1 LARSAAPASIED
13 VAALD
18 AIIAPALAPFDLL
31 GLELAMLDRV
41 ARRAAAPLLIAY
53 SLGNRLVSIGRYH
66 LYGGPPERGG
76 INVMRRLTGGRVV
89 GAGEG
94 WLGVA
99 LILPNRS
106 ALLPDRDAHLKPEQ
120 IMNRYARG
128 ILSALERCDL
138 KCFYPGRD
146 AITFD
151 RRELAMCSFE
161 TDSQGAMLFEAALAI
176 NRGMEELVHDLERVD
191 PDGQLP
197 SAMYG
202 PEIATKLVREI
213 GHDISFEEVAG
224 ALVNGY
230 RDQLGE
236 VRVREFSSDEAAEGT
251 HRGAALAESG
261 WLTNRATDASLKL
274 AARASGQ
281 LGAVE
286 AHAAL
291 RDGRLER
298 LVMSGDFIANSPVI
312 AAFERE
318 VCGGAFDLPSI
329 SRAVV
334 KTFASGENYFLGL
347 GDLSNLVQL
356 VMKLA

>member
-1 LARSAAPASIED
+1 MA
-13 VAALD
+13 VLD
-18 AIIAPALAPFDLL
+18 AIIAPAVAPFDLL

-41 ARRAAAPLLIAY
+41 ARRTASPLLIAY
-53 SLGNRLVSIGRYH
+53 TLGGRFISIGRYH
-66 LYGGPPERGG
+66 LYDGPPKRAG
-76 INVMRRLTGGRVV
+76 INVMRRLTGGRII

-94 WLGVA
+94 WFEVT
-99 LILPNRS
+99 LILPSRT
-106 ALLPDRDAHLKPEQ
+106 ALLPERDAHLKPEQ
-120 IMNRYARG
+120 YMNRYARG
-128 ILSALERCDL
+128 ILGALERCNL

-161 TDSQGAMLFEAALAI
+161 TDGQGALIFETALAL

-213 GHDISFEEVAG
+213 GRDVTFEEVSNAIVD
-224 ALVNGY
+224 AY
-230 RDQLGE
+230 RDQFGE
-236 VRVREFSSDEAAEGT
+236 IRLREFSSEEIAEGA
-251 HRGAALAESG
+251 HRGASLAASG
-261 WLTNRATDASLKL
+261 WLTERAPEASLNL
-274 AARASGQ
+274 AARVAGQ
-281 LGAVE
+281 LGAIE
-286 AHAAL
+286 AHAAML
-291 RDGRLER
+291 DGKIDR
-298 LVMSGDFIANSPVI
+298 LVMSGDFIANSPGLS
-312 AAFERE
+312 AFERE
-318 VCGGAFDLPSI
+318 LRGSSLDLPSV

-347 GDLSNLVQL
+347 GDLTNLAQL

>member
-1 LARSAAPASIED
+1 LARSDALASIED
-13 VAALD
+13 VAVLD
-18 AIIAPALAPFDLL
+18 AIITPALAPADLL
-31 GLELAMLDRV
+31 GLELAMQGRV
-41 ARRAAAPLLIAY
+41 ARRATSPLLFAY
-53 SLGNRLVSIGRYH
+53 SLAGRFVSIGRYH
-66 LYGGPPERGG
+66 LYSGPPERGG

-99 LILPNRS
+99 LILPSRT
-106 ALLPDRDAHLKPEQ
+106 ALLPERDGHLKPEQ
-120 IMNRYARG
+120 VMNRYARG
-128 ILSALERCDL
+128 ILSALERCNL

-161 TDSQGAMLFEAALAI
+161 TDGQGAMLFEAALAI
-176 NRGMEELVHDLERVD
+176 NRGLEELVHDLDRVD

-197 SAMYG
+197 AAMYG

-213 GHDISFEEVAG
+213 DSDISFEQVAG
-224 ALVNGY
+224 ALIDGY
-230 RDQLGE
+230 RDQFGE
-236 VRVREFSSDEAAEGT
+236 IRVREFSSDEAAEGA
-251 HRGAALAESG
+251 HRGAALVESG
-261 WLTNRATDASLKL
+261 WLTNRVRDASLNL

-286 AHAAL
+286 ADASLH
-291 RDGRLER
+291 DGKIDR
-298 LVMSGDFIANSPVI
+298 LVMSGDFIANSPGV
-312 AAFERE
+312 AAFENELR
-318 VCGGAFDLPSI
+318 GSNLDLPSI

-347 GDLSNLVQL
+347 GDLTNLVQL

>member
-1 LARSAAPASIED
+1 LARSAAPGSIQD
-13 VAALD
+13 VAVLD
-18 AIIAPALAPFDLL
+18 AIITSAVAPFDLL
-31 GLELAMLDRV
+31 GLELAMVDRV
-41 ARRAAAPLLIAY
+41 ARRASSPVLIAY
-53 SLGNRLVSIGRYH
+53 TLGGRFVSIGRYH
-66 LYGGPPERGG
+66 LYNGPPERGG

-99 LILPNRS
+99 LILPSRT
-106 ALLPDRDAHLKPEQ
+106 ALLPESDAHLKPEQ

-128 ILSALERCDL
+128 ILNALERCNL

-161 TDSQGAMLFEAALAI
+161 TDRQGAMLFEAALAI

-191 PDGQLP
+191 PEGQLS

-213 GHDISFEEVAG
+213 DHDISCEQVSSAIVE
-224 ALVNGY
+224 GY
-230 RDQLGE
+230 RDQFGE
-236 VRVREFSSDEAAEGT
+236 TRVREFSSEEAADGA
-251 HRGAALAESG
+251 HRGAALKASR
-261 WLTNRATDASLKL
+261 WLSERAPEPSLNL
-274 AARASGQ
+274 AARAPGQ

-286 AHAAL
+286 AHAVMHKGKL
-291 RDGRLER
+291 DR
-298 LVMSGDFIANSPVI
+298 LVMSGDFIVNSPGL

-318 VCGGAFDLPSI
+318 LRGSSLDLPSV

-347 GDLSNLVQL
+347 GDLTNLAQL